1 MWILEVVMVGSTDF
15 FEINLHDGDGNVLL
29 GIDDG
34 NTGQKLVFDIVNTS
48 DKTIYFNKVE
58 GFVNLDEINIPKNFH
73 FSLLF
78 RPKTLLSSSINKIT
92 LGDQEIKDG
101 WVLRFIKREEKASDK
116 YDIFYI
122 ANSQGHSL
130 LPGDRITFT
139 LNNISAAPDG
149 GARGTRVEIKYNN
162 FIFST
167 ANIDQSKDNKNE
179 DQRLNI
185 LSGNCLK
192 NLNILNK
199 RGKKQIPLYVDFIG
213 SSTILNDGSENNLT
227 LSIQLLP
234 RLDVPLEVKKHEIP
248 SDLSKLSEEQT
259 KILDITL
266 QKVLPLVSKLLSRND
281 ITKDKLKEGVQYFL
295 KANDNEQQ
303 KQNIL
308 WELYSQLNAQNKT
321 QNFVNDLFN
330 SLKEEANIKPD
341 AQFVETAIFFL
352 KTIGFES
359 PSLDIIKFLNLN
371 LNNERILTLR
381 GKETLDQQ
389 TKFTISFDVAT
400 NDSGSMH
407 WALVNK
413 TDADAISCDI
423 HDLFS
428 NNWEKQFNKQGITPQ
443 WTFTCKTLL
452 PVISFQEI
460 LRLNI
465 SKIKTTLLAGYANL
479 YVHYENI
486 PGYWDGH
493 ITVPIQ
499 KGPLVY
505 REYPNVGSPN
515 GVKNQ
520 PKVGCIGIGTD
531 KPQAKLHINLNKDN
545 ENIPSLQIP
554 ALIVDGLTILN
565 QKIQTT
571 NLISV
576 KLNGSSFNTT
586 SDEFKRPYVEVN
598 GQKKVF
604 ETQISQPRLF
614 TQIIKP
620 DGSLLDPLQ
629 HDTYGG
635 EWNKWAKDVQ
645 QKAND
650 GHMVAVVSFDAIGK
664 PLSTDQD
671 AINLLTSINA
681 RKILNYPYITTDPLT
696 KRIPYALIFIKGKNE
711 SIEVLNYD
719 SSKNKNAFIDTSY
732 EKLLSL
738 STLTVNG
745 TVNATKFV
753 GEGACV
759 SGMIMMWSGMVS
771 NIPSS
776 WALCDGRNGTPNL
789 TERFIVAA
797 GGQYQ
802 PHNSGNADTH
812 QHKINILTSSGK
824 GGRHFHTL
832 ELKGSSWEPKR
843 YFQNG
848 PDHNGIDIHESTSI
862 DTQEVVEHDHEIN
875 IKDKLTEKNEGE
887 NRPKWY
893 ALCFIMKI

>member
-1 MWILEVVMVGSTDF
+1 MWILEVVMVGSTNF

-130 LPGDRITFT
+130 LPEDRITFT

-162 FIFST
+162 FIFSIP
-167 ANIDQSKDNKNE
+167 NVDQNQNKDNKNE
-179 DQRLNI
+179 AQTLNI

-213 SSTILNDGSENNLT
+213 SNTILNDGSENNLT

-234 RLDVPLEVKKHEIP
+234 RLDAPLEVKKHEIP
-248 SDLSKLSEEQT
+248 SDLSKLSQEQT

-266 QKVLPLVSKLLSRND
+266 QKVFPLVSKLLSRND

-321 QNFVNDLFN
+321 QNFINDLFN

-341 AQFVETAIFFL
+341 AQFVESAIFFL

-515 GVKNQ
+515 SVKN
-520 PKVGCIGIGTD
+520 
-531 KPQAKLHINLNKDN
+531 
-545 ENIPSLQIP
+545 
-554 ALIVDGLTILN
+554 
-565 QKIQTT
+565 
-571 NLISV
+571 
-576 KLNGSSFNTT
+576 
-586 SDEFKRPYVEVN
+586 
-598 GQKKVF
+598 
-604 ETQISQPRLF
+604 
-614 TQIIKP
+614 
-620 DGSLLDPLQ
+620 
-629 HDTYGG
+629 
-635 EWNKWAKDVQ
+635 
-645 QKAND
+645 
-650 GHMVAVVSFDAIGK
+650 
-664 PLSTDQD
+664 
-671 AINLLTSINA
+671 
-681 RKILNYPYITTDPLT
+681 
-696 KRIPYALIFIKGKNE
+696 
-711 SIEVLNYD
+711 
-719 SSKNKNAFIDTSY
+719 
-732 EKLLSL
+732 
-738 STLTVNG
+738 
-745 TVNATKFV
+745 
-753 GEGACV
+753 
-759 SGMIMMWSGMVS
+759 
-771 NIPSS
+771 
-776 WALCDGRNGTPNL
+776 
-789 TERFIVAA
+789 
-797 GGQYQ
+797 
-802 PHNSGNADTH
+802 
-812 QHKINILTSSGK
+812 
-824 GGRHFHTL
+824 
-832 ELKGSSWEPKR
+832 
-843 YFQNG
+843 
-848 PDHNGIDIHESTSI
+848 
-862 DTQEVVEHDHEIN
+862 
-875 IKDKLTEKNEGE
+875 
-887 NRPKWY
+887 
-893 ALCFIMKI
+893 